1 MTVSDSER
9 RSYPQK
15 DNLAWPLLL
24 PGSNPGASTAS
35 AMQEANRWRA
45 EHLPMQERPAD
56 IYAHAQGGGRIET
69 AQSSEWRPRYAV
81 VPGWTVRGRLGCAAP
96 VRWQWPVG
104 AVLAF
109 VLALAKHR
117 PGYRRRPAARDP
129 AQAFC
134 SVLSIS
140 SAGQPAVPHRRDTRR
155 RAGLLA
161 PDSGDDRASRAERC
175 RHCPGLGISRLPATT
190 SASADASAA
199 GQLTPS
205 AHPRCRAERDPSA
218 TDPLFCRCQL
228 RCSQRSRRSRAPGAR
243 HEWSHWCRSTWR
255 AV

>member
-1 MTVSDSER
+1 MSSRSSAWVGAPRRPSPHRLRLQVLASISGVADRVRDPER
-9 RSYPQK
+9 AVLRARPH
-15 DNLAWPLLL
+15 LAWPLLL

-35 AMQEANRWRA
+35 AMQKANRWRA
-45 EHLPMQERPAD
+45 QHLPMQERPAD

-155 RAGLLA
+155 RAALLA
-161 PDSGDDRASRAERC
+161 PRLRRRSRIPRKRC
-175 RHCPGLGISRLPATT
+175 RHCQTLSGPGHLAFASYHFGQRRRVRGGPADTER
-190 SASADASAA
+190 
-199 GQLTPS
+199 PS
-205 AHPRCRAERDPSA
+205 
-218 TDPLFCRCQL
+218 QM
-228 RCSQRSRRSRAPGAR
+228 
-243 HEWSHWCRSTWR
+243 
-255 AV
+255 